1 MYQQYSSSE
10 SASVIVVGYVR
21 RSSEMQ
27 KDNYSIDAQ
36 KRAIREACK
45 IRGLP
50 EPIFFEDDERSA
62 RGEQIANRPD
72 FKRLLDFVQANPGKV
87 IVFVHTL
94 DRWSRNVMV
103 TLQSFRMLSQ
113 SHTAFVSLSEHID
126 YSTPE
131 GMLQLTI
138 LAAFAAY
145 FSDMLAKH
153 TSKGKSERAAQGL
166 YNGDVPFGYCWTG
179 PKSPPEFDPEE
190 FPGLRMIGELRM
202 QGKTAEQIADAV
214 NAAGYRTG
222 SKRFGDRL
230 FTIDTINAITRCEFY
245 AAFEP
250 GDDRG
255 TVVYKDQRF
264 RGLHLAAF
272 TYEEWQRIRIGTRLN
287 YKAPQRSEQP
297 HRTYEFSG
305 YIVCVHCGLNLRC
318 RGASANVD
326 YAYYKD
332 MAKARGLPCPAGGFL
347 QVRTD
352 LVIAQFGDLLQGLKL
367 PTYWREIVRE
377 SMLEAAKKTGLDLEA
392 MEREKERLRLKRGRI
407 LKQHREG
414 YIDDEEF
421 EGEMAAVELALKAL
435 DVPEING
442 VRLEDVILAGER
454 LPGMAALWSVA
465 TVEERRD
472 MVSHILELQ
481 GLHYDVESKE
491 IAAITPRPDFL
502 PVLRLLQGVVEYEEA
517 TGILVTGRWQ
527 QRNRRVSNTLSPI
540 FSLFL
545 APSGKLYLKV
555 QHLLAR
561 DELSQSR
568 NPPLL
573 KRRRPGP
580 QHPNDGIPADL
591 WPTVVQ
597 RVMEQKEPL
606 RTVAPAYGVS
616 HETIRRIML
625 HVQKERGQ
633 QEA

>member
-1 MYQQYSSSE
+1 MIQPDHSDSS
-10 SASVIVVGYVR
+10 AILVAGYVR

-45 IRGLP
+45 LRGLP

-62 RGEQIANRPD
+62 RGEQIAKRPE
-72 FKRLLDFVQANPGKV
+72 FKWLLEYIQANPGKV

-103 TLQSFRMLSQ
+103 TLQSFRILSQ
-113 SHTAFVSLSEHID
+113 TRTAFVSLSEHID

-153 TSKGKSERAAQGL
+153 TSKGKGERAAQGL
-166 YNGDVPFGYCWTG
+166 YNGDIPFGYRSTG
-179 PKSPPEFDPEE
+179 QKSPPEFDPDE

-202 QGKTAEQIADAV
+202 EGRTAEQIADAV

-222 SKRFGDRL
+222 SKRFGARL

-255 TVVYKDQRF
+255 TVMYKDQRF
-264 RGLHLAAF
+264 RGQHPAAF

-287 YKAPQRSEQP
+287 YKAPQRSEQA
-297 HRTYEFSG
+297 HRTYEFAG

-326 YAYYKD
+326 YSYYKD
-332 MAKARGLPCPAGGFL
+332 MAKARQLPCPAGGYL

-352 LVIAQFGDLLQGLKL
+352 LVMVQFGDLLQGLRL
-367 PTYWREIVRE
+367 PTYWRDMVRE
-377 SMLEAAKKTGLDLEA
+377 KMMEAAKKTGLDPEA
-392 MEREKERLRLKRGRI
+392 MEREKERLKLKRGRI

-421 EGEMAAVELALKAL
+421 EGEMAAVELALRGL
-435 DVPEING
+435 EVPEIDG
-442 VRLEDVILAGER
+442 VSLEDVIEAGER
-454 LPGMAALWSVA
+454 LPGMAALWHVA
-465 TVEERRD
+465 TVEERRE
-472 MVSHILELQ
+472 MVMLILEPG
-481 GLHYDVESKE
+481 GLHYDVEMKE
-491 IAAITPRPDFL
+491 IAAITPRPVFL
-502 PVLRLLQGVVEYEEA
+502 PVLRLLAGVVEYEEA
-517 TGILVTGRWQ
+517 TGTLVTGRWQ
-527 QRNRRVSNTLSPI
+527 QRNRRDSNPRS
-540 FSLFL
+540 S
-545 APSGKLYLKV
+545 A
-555 QHLLAR
+555 
-561 DELSQSR
+561 
-568 NPPLL
+568 
-573 KRRRPGP
+573 
-580 QHPNDGIPADL
+580 
-591 WPTVVQ
+591 
-597 RVMEQKEPL
+597 
-606 RTVAPAYGVS
+606 
-616 HETIRRIML
+616 
-625 HVQKERGQ
+625 
-633 QEA
+633 

>member
-45 IRGLP
+45 LRDLP

-103 TLQSFRMLSQ
+103 TLQSFRILSQ

-166 YNGDVPFGYCWTG
+166 YNGDVPFGYRWTG
-179 PKSPPEFDPEE
+179 PKSPPEFDPDEY
-190 FPGLRMIGELRM
+190 PGLRMIGELRM

-264 RGLHLAAF
+264 RGQHPAAF

-287 YKAPQRSEQP
+287 FKAPQRSEQA

-352 LVIAQFGDLLQGLKL
+352 LIIAQFGDLLQGLKL

-481 GLHYDVESKE
+481 GLHYDVEMKE

-527 QRNRRVSNTLSPI
+527 QRNRRDSNPRSP
-540 FSLFL
+540 
-545 APSGKLYLKV
+545 A
-555 QHLLAR
+555 
-561 DELSQSR
+561 
-568 NPPLL
+568 
-573 KRRRPGP
+573 
-580 QHPNDGIPADL
+580 
-591 WPTVVQ
+591 
-597 RVMEQKEPL
+597 
-606 RTVAPAYGVS
+606 
-616 HETIRRIML
+616 
-625 HVQKERGQ
+625 
-633 QEA
+633 